1 MSRAYVGAGWYIW
14 HITDHVVT
22 LRKEDYLYRKVTGH
36 DGFVTRKVQKGMTRD
51 ECLSLAIKDAREND
65 EKLSFLV
72 AQEIIP
78 RGSKVQTYQMK
89 AHRLNRAARTDE
101 DVRAIGRKRA

>member
-51 ECLSLAIKDAREND
+51 ECLSLAIRDAQQTD
-65 EKLSFLV
+65 EKLAFVV